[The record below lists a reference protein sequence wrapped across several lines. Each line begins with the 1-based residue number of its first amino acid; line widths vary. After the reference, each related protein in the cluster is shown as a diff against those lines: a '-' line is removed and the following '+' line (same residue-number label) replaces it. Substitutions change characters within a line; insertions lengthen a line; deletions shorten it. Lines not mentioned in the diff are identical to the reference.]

1 MRKLDL
7 LHRAIIDAT
16 AIILV
21 LWPLL
26 WFWFN
31 TAGM

>member
-1 MRKLDL
+1 MKLDL
-7 LHRAIIDAT
+7 LRRAIIDAA

-26 WFWFN
+26 FFWFK
-31 TAGM
+31 TGGM